1 METEVLNPRALVLQR
16 CADAGAAAALNNEMG
31 YIAYCNTA
39 NKLGFVTST
48 GVSGELVTSG

>member
-1 METEVLNPRALVLQR
+1 METEVLNPSALVLQR
-16 CADAGAAAALNNEMG
+16 CADAGAELNNEMG

-48 GVSGELVTSG
+48 GVSGELVTSA